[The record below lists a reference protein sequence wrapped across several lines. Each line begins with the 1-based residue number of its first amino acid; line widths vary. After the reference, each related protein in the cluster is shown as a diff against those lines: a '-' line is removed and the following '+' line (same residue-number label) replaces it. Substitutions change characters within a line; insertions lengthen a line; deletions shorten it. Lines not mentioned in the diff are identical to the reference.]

1 MSHKSIRLL
10 IRDVVKSLSDNL
22 QFGYGRRSDFNLVK
36 NKSYPIVWLLPL
48 TASTVLNSSD
58 RSRTKTW
65 NCIIVILDMDKP
77 GDKHKDINVILDE
90 MDDLGDKIIQ
100 RIDDWYQSERDI
112 VGTLTLQNINQTTII
127 KEDAA
132 IDSGW
137 LFTFQ
142 MITSD
147 DFAYCVPDNV
157 ELYGH

>member
-1 MSHKSIRLL
+1 
-10 IRDVVKSLSDNL
+10 
-22 QFGYGRRSDFNLVK
+22 
-36 NKSYPIVWLLPL
+36 
-48 TASTVLNSSD
+48 
-58 RSRTKTW
+58 
-65 NCIIVILDMDKP
+65 MDKP

-100 RIDDWYQSERDI
+100 RIDDWYQSEQDI

-127 KEDAA
+127 KEDAD

-142 MITSD
+142 MVTSD
-147 DFAYCVPDNV
+147 SFEYCVEDNI